1 MQEAIAEATPRWRS
15 TAVLRDTRTG
25 RQFAAACIMKSS
37 HFISSLAFVGLL
49 MWTLDLSAAE
59 FFPLDSRAS
68 APRQE
73 MLAVGRGG
81 VSRMTLAQ
89 DSELDQ
95 HELSALN
102 LLGIQYVKGRGVKR
116 NPLMAMRYFL
126 RSAMH
131 GYTPAMANIGT
142 LYENGATGHTNLRRA
157 YAWVRTALAFGVPEE
172 EHDMTVFKLGMLA
185 ARLGSDNIERAEML
199 AEVIATRIVETCEC
213 SPAQETELA
222 FNGSP

>member
-1 MQEAIAEATPRWRS
+1 
-15 TAVLRDTRTG
+15 
-25 RQFAAACIMKSS
+25 MKSS
-37 HFISSLAFVGLL
+37 HLISSLAFIGLL

-59 FFPLDSRAS
+59 FFPLGSRVS

-73 MLAVGRGG
+73 V
-81 VSRMTLAQ
+81 Q

-95 HELSALN
+95 RELSALN

-142 LYENGATGHTNLRRA
+142 LYENGATGHTDLRRA

-172 EHDMTVFKLGMLA
+172 EHDTAVFKLGMLA
-185 ARLGSDNIERAEML
+185 ARLGSDNIGRAEML

>member
-1 MQEAIAEATPRWRS
+1 
-15 TAVLRDTRTG
+15 
-25 RQFAAACIMKSS
+25 MKSS
-37 HFISSLAFVGLL
+37 HLISSLAFIGLL

-59 FFPLDSRAS
+59 FFPLGSRVS

-73 MLAVGRGG
+73 ILAAGRSG
-81 VSRMTLAQ
+81 VSRMPSVQ

-95 HELSALN
+95 RELSALN

-142 LYENGATGHTNLRRA
+142 LYENGATGHTDLRRA
-157 YAWVRTALAFGVPEE
+157 YAWVRTALAFGVPDEG
-172 EHDMTVFKLGMLA
+172 HDTTVFKLGMLA
-185 ARLGSDNIERAEML
+185 ARLGSDNIEGAERL
-199 AEVIATRIVETCEC
+199 AEVLASGVVETCEC
-213 SPAQETELA
+213 SPTQATELA
-222 FNGSP
+222 FNGPP

>member
-1 MQEAIAEATPRWRS
+1 MQQAIAVATPRWRS
-15 TAVLRDTRTG
+15 TALLRDTRTG
-25 RQFAAACIMKSS
+25 REFAAGCIMKGS
-37 HFISSLAFVGLL
+37 HLISSLAFVGLL
-49 MWTLDLSAAE
+49 MWTLNLSAAE

-73 MLAVGRGG
+73 ILAVGRSG
-81 VSRMTLAQ
+81 VSRMPLQ

-102 LLGIQYVKGRGVKR
+102 LLGIQYVKGRGVKS
-116 NPLMAMRYFL
+116 NPQMSMRYFL

-142 LYENGATGHTNLRRA
+142 LYENGATGHTDLRRA

-172 EHDMTVFKLGMLA
+172 EHDTTVFKLGMIA
-185 ARLGSDNIERAEML
+185 ARLGSDNIGRAEML
-199 AEVIATRIVETCEC
+199 ADVIAARIVETCEC